1 MTIDYV
7 EHVRS
12 ASDALVA
19 AASSV
24 PLDTLV
30 PTCPGWTV
38 ADLLDHVGR
47 THRWAAAN
55 IRSGER
61 VTFREIDGP
70 GDEGPLAFA
79 RNAADDLVAALR
91 ATDPTLP
98 GWHFA
103 ATEQVRGFWFRRQA
117 VETLV
122 HRVDAERAAGVETPI
137 DPSLAADGIDE
148 ALDVIATRMLA
159 GRDGVD
165 LGGSVHVHCTD
176 VEGEWTFR
184 TDDGVYQLHR
194 GHAKGDAA
202 LRGPAASILLV
213 LWQRLPADDASLE
226 RFGDTDL
233 VDRWLALRP
242 TP

>member
-7 EHVRS
+7 EHLR
-12 ASDALVA
+12 AEADALLA
-19 AASSV
+19 AAAV
-24 PLDTLV
+24 PLDTPV
-30 PTCPGWTV
+30 PTCPGWSV

-47 THRWAAAN
+47 THRWAARN
-55 IRSGER
+55 VRTGER
-61 VTFREIDGP
+61 TPFSSVEGP
-70 GDEGPLAFA
+70 GDEGPLAYA
-79 RNAADDLVAALR
+79 VASADEVVEAMR
-91 ATDPTLP
+91 TTDPTLP

-117 VETLV
+117 IETLV
-122 HRVDAERAAGVETPI
+122 HRVDAERAAGIETPV
-137 DPSLAADGIDE
+137 DPRLAADGIDE
-148 ALDVIATRMLA
+148 ALDVIAPRMLA

-202 LRGPAASILLV
+202 LRGPAAAILLV
-213 LWQRLPADDASLE
+213 LWQRLPADHPALE
-226 RFGDTDL
+226 RFGDGDL